1 MKRKKKNNIA
11 IILPAF
17 NEAKV
22 LRKTLTSLTNELKKD
37 KNHHFTLIVIDD
49 GSTDKTKSIASNIA
63 DVVLHHRI
71 NRGLGAA
78 LATGLE
84 YVRRSKSFDYAITF
98 DSDGQHNPK
107 DIKKA
112 ILALNK
118 GYDVVIGS
126 RFLSKNHQFPKF
138 RKLILQVSNLITFL
152 FFHVWTTDSQSGFR
166 GFNQKAI
173 NTIKIRTNKM
183 EVSSEFFAEIKK
195 NHLKFTEIPIKVKY
209 TKYSLSKGQS
219 NSNSFLVLIKLL
231 YKLAK

>member
-1 MKRKKKNNIA
+1 MKKKHKNNIA

-22 LRKTLTSLTNELKKD
+22 IKKTLNKLKAELKKD
-37 KNHHFTLIVIDD
+37 KTNNFTLIVIDD
-49 GSTDKTKSIASNIA
+49 GSTDKTKSIANKLA
-63 DVVLHHRI
+63 HVVLHHRI

-84 YVRRSKSFDYAITF
+84 YVRRNKGFNYAITF

-112 ILALNK
+112 ILALKK
-118 GYDVVIGS
+118 GSDVVIGS
-126 RFLSKNHQFPKF
+126 RFLTSNHQFPKF
-138 RKLILQVSNLITFL
+138 RKLILQASNLITYL

-173 NTIKIRTNKM
+173 NTIRIRTNKM

-219 NSNSFLVLIKLL
+219 NSNSFLVLIKLI